1 MHIGVSVGRAVCG
14 DQQIRVL
21 KIRRVCWYQLYLAG
35 PLGQLRAMRIQS
47 FLLAPLL
54 FQLLISQH
62 SFLVI
67 SSRLTFYEA
76 DGSHRTFRQ
85 TVSQPVA
92 VIVSEKLSLSIHHSN
107 GALMARRRAGSAAI
121 ALFR

>member
-54 FQLLISQH
+54 FQLFISQH
-62 SFLVI
+62 SLLVI
-67 SSRLTFYEA
+67 GTSLFLIKKVTIVLK
-76 DGSHRTFRQ
+76 TPQ
-85 TVSQPVA
+85 TPIMEQ
-92 VIVSEKLSLSIHHSN
+92 
-107 GALMARRRAGSAAI
+107 
-121 ALFR
+121 